1 MAYQT
6 FLLFSIIGALLWV
19 NLFVLIGYFFGNM
32 PFVKRNF
39 SLVVI
44 ALVLIP
50 GIPALIEFVRLFLER
65 RNKTKNPQTE
75 R

>member
-6 FLLFSIIGALLWV
+6 FLAFQHHRRIIMGQPVCSHRLFFWQHAVRQTEL
-19 NLFVLIGYFFGNM
+19 
-32 PFVKRNF
+32 

-50 GIPALIEFVRLFLER
+50 GIPALIEFMRLFLER
-65 RNKTKNPQTE
+65 RNKSKNPQTE